1 MRPLPG
7 RTYAAGMGTG
17 RARERVLAA
26 GWLVSLGVAGVAVL
40 QWRAYVREVEQR
52 AEDAERTRDEVARRR
67 AVEER
72 LRIARELHDS
82 LTHSISVIKMQ
93 AGVAAHL
100 ARKRGEEP
108 PPALLAIQEAS
119 TDAARELRSTLDVLR
134 RDGEPNGNGLDRL
147 TTLVERAGSA
157 GVPTTVRVVGD
168 RRPLPAETD
177 QAAYR
182 VVQEALTNV
191 ARHGGPAA
199 AAAVHVA
206 FAARELTLRVDDDGR
221 GAPGEPEPGHGLTG
235 MRERVTALG
244 GTLHAGPGEDGG
256 FSVRVTLPLPAPSAR
271 PAPATGA
278 RVADEPAARA

>member
-1 MRPLPG
+1 
-7 RTYAAGMGTG
+7 MGTG
-17 RARERVLAA
+17 RPRERVLAA

-82 LTHSISVIKMQ
+82 LTHSISVIKVQ

-134 RDGEPNGNGLDRL
+134 RDGEPNGNGIDRL
-147 TTLVERAGSA
+147 EALVERAEAA
-157 GVPTTVRVVGD
+157 GVPTTVRLLGV
-168 RRPLPAETD
+168 RRALPAETD

-191 ARHGGPAA
+191 ARHGGAA
-199 AAAVHVA
+199 AAATVRVA
-206 FAARELTLRVDDDGR
+206 FAARELTLHVDDDGR

-235 MRERVTALG
+235 MRERVAALG
-244 GTLHAGPGEDGG
+244 GTLHAGPGTGGG
-256 FSVRVTLPLPAPSAR
+256 FSVRVTLPLPAGRAR
-271 PAPATGA
+271 PGAPDDA
-278 RVADEPAARA
+278 RAADEPAARG